1 MTTKQTFSGG
11 CCCGAVRYE
20 FTVQRDELVMFKCHC
35 RDCQRVSGGP
45 YTPVVYI
52 PATAG
57 RLKIVC
63 GQVKH
68 HFTPSEMTG
77 QHKRGFCAD
86 CGSRLTGGESA
97 HGIAVTASS
106 LDDPTLFQPAAET
119 WLRDVQPW
127 DQPLPG
133 LPRFDKYAPH
143 KPAP

>member
-1 MTTKQTFSGG
+1 MSTKSTFAGG

-20 FTVQRDELVMFKCHC
+20 FIAGLEELMMFKCHC
-35 RDCQRVSGGP
+35 RDCQRLGGGP

-57 RLKIVC
+57 RLNIVR
-63 GQVKH
+63 GRVKH
-68 HFTPSEMTG
+68 HLTAGEKGP
-77 QHKRGFCAD
+77 HRRGFCAD

-106 LDDPTLFQPAAET
+106 LDDPSVFQPAAET
-119 WLRDVQPW
+119 WLGDAQPW
-127 DQPLPG
+127 DPPRSD

-143 KPAP
+143 